1 MTSSIASRLS
11 VLAFVALAAG
21 CAVTGQP
28 AAEPTT
34 ATGEAIPEQ
43 LSITSPRFCAALAV
57 YELATVDDW
66 GLRAGIAR
74 AALNGFA
81 TAGRVPDCAEGV
93 AAALTGGEFSP
104 NRWQNALDAVDA
116 VDAGDYALPDA
127 CARANAVIPAN
138 APGALAAS
146 FPMAAQAQ
154 CVMHGLAF
162 VEVQP

>member
-1 MTSSIASRLS
+1 MRAVTARLTC
-11 VLAFVALAAG
+11 LALAAALAAG

-28 AAEPTT
+28 TAEPTT

-66 GLRAGIAR
+66 SLRAGIAR

-81 TAGRVPDCAEGV
+81 TAGRVPDCAQGV
-93 AAALTGGEFSP
+93 AAALIGGDFIP
-104 NRWQNALDAVDA
+104 RRWQEALDAVDA
-116 VDAGDYALPDA
+116 VDSGDYALPDS
-127 CARANAVIPAN
+127 CARANAVMPAD
-138 APGALAAS
+138 AAA
-146 FPMAAQAQ
+146 FPATAHAQ

>member
-1 MTSSIASRLS
+1 MSTSRAILL
-11 VLAFVALAAG
+11 LAVAAAISA

-28 AAEPTT
+28 AAGPTT
-34 ATGEAIPEQ
+34 ATGEGIPEQ

-81 TAGRVPDCAEGV
+81 AAGRVPDCAQGV
-93 AAALTGGEFSP
+93 AAALTDGDFTP
-104 NRWQNALDAVDA
+104 RRWQEALDAVDA
-116 VDAGDYALPDA
+116 VDSGDYALPDA
-127 CARANAVIPAN
+127 CARANAIIPADAHVA
-138 APGALAAS
+138 AP
-146 FPMAAQAQ
+146 

>member
-1 MTSSIASRLS
+1 MSARLAC
-11 VLAFVALAAG
+11 LALAAALAAG

-28 AAEPTT
+28 TAEPTT
-34 ATGEAIPEQ
+34 ATGEGIPEQ

-66 GLRAGIAR
+66 SLRAGIAR

-81 TAGRVPDCAEGV
+81 TAGRVPDCAQGV
-93 AAALTGGEFSP
+93 AAALTGGDFTP
-104 NRWQNALDAVDA
+104 RRWQEALDAVDA
-116 VDAGDYALPDA
+116 VGSGDYALPDS
-127 CARANAVIPAN
+127 CARANAVMPAD
-138 APGALAAS
+138 AAA
-146 FPMAAQAQ
+146 FPATAHAQ

>member
-1 MTSSIASRLS
+1 MRAVTARLTC
-11 VLAFVALAAG
+11 LALAAALAAG

-34 ATGEAIPEQ
+34 ATGEGIPEQ

-66 GLRAGIAR
+66 SLRAGIAR

-93 AAALTGGEFSP
+93 AAVLTRDTFSAR
-104 NRWQNALDAVDA
+104 RWQNALDAVDA
-116 VDAGDYALPDA
+116 VDSGDYALPDS
-127 CARANAVIPAN
+127 CARANAVMPAD
-138 APGALAAS
+138 ATV
-146 FPMAAQAQ
+146 FPATAHAQ

>member
-1 MTSSIASRLS
+1 MRAVTARLTC
-11 VLAFVALAAG
+11 LALAAALAAG

-34 ATGEAIPEQ
+34 ATGEDIPEQ

-57 YELATVDDW
+57 YELAIVDDW
-66 GLRAGIAR
+66 SLRVGIAR

-93 AAALTGGEFSP
+93 AAVLTRDEFSAR
-104 NRWQNALDAVDA
+104 RWQNALDAVDA
-116 VDAGDYALPDA
+116 VDSGDYALPDS
-127 CARANAVIPAN
+127 CGRANAVMPAD
-138 APGALAAS
+138 AAA
-146 FPMAAQAQ
+146 FPATAQAQ

>member
-1 MTSSIASRLS
+1 MVRICASTLS
-11 VLAFVALAAG
+11 VLAFIALAAG

-28 AAEPTT
+28 TAEPTT
-34 ATGEAIPEQ
+34 ATGEGIPEQ

-74 AALNGFA
+74 AALNGFT

-93 AAALTGGEFSP
+93 ATVLTRDDFSAR
-104 NRWQNALDAVDA
+104 RWQDALDAVDA
-116 VDAGDYALPDA
+116 VDSGDYALPDS
-127 CARANAVIPAN
+127 CTRANAVIPLD
-138 APGALAAS
+138 APASLATTLPVA
-146 FPMAAQAQ
+146 AQ
-154 CVMHGLAF
+154 CVMHGLAL

>member
-1 MTSSIASRLS
+1 MTSRTASTLC
-11 VLAFVALAAG
+11 VVAFVALAAG

-34 ATGEAIPEQ
+34 DTGEAIPEQ

-66 GLRAGIAR
+66 SLRAGIAR

-93 AAALTGGEFSP
+93 AAALTGGDFTP
-104 NRWQNALDAVDA
+104 RRWQEALDAVDA
-116 VDAGDYALPDA
+116 VDSGDYALPDS
-127 CARANAVIPAN
+127 CARANAIFPAD
-138 APGALAAS
+138 ASPALAGTA
-146 FPMAAQAQ
+146 PAAQ
-154 CVMHGLAF
+154 CVMHGQAF

>member
-1 MTSSIASRLS
+1 MRAVTARLTC
-11 VLAFVALAAG
+11 LALAAALAAS

-34 ATGEAIPEQ
+34 ATGEGIPEQ

-66 GLRAGIAR
+66 SLRAGIAR

-93 AAALTGGEFSP
+93 AAVLTRDEFSAR
-104 NRWQNALDAVDA
+104 RWQNALDAVDA
-116 VDAGDYALPDA
+116 VGSGDYALPDS
-127 CARANAVIPAN
+127 CARANAVMPAD
-138 APGALAAS
+138 AAA
-146 FPMAAQAQ
+146 FPATAHAE

>member
-1 MTSSIASRLS
+1 MRAVTARLTCLS
-11 VLAFVALAAG
+11 LAAALAAG

-28 AAEPTT
+28 AAEPIT
-34 ATGEAIPEQ
+34 ATGEDIPEQ

-93 AAALTGGEFSP
+93 ATVLTRDEFSAR
-104 NRWQNALDAVDA
+104 RWQDAIDAVDA
-116 VDAGDYALPDA
+116 VDSGDYALPDT
-127 CARANAVIPAN
+127 CARANAVIPVD
-138 APGALAAS
+138 APSSLTNTLPVA
-146 FPMAAQAQ
+146 AQ
-154 CVMHGLAF
+154 CVMHSLAL
-162 VEVQP
+162 VEVKP